1 MQIPHFRFQVYIGSK
16 NENVELAESFPIF
29 CLKKVQMDK
38 GKFEKKSAV
47 YINIGNKQSICALE
61 PLSNTDTVNETF

>member
-1 MQIPHFRFQVYIGSK
+1 M
-16 NENVELAESFPIF
+16 AESFPIF